1 MMALGIAPIGKEME
15 IKRIVLDEKTT
26 KHLLN
31 LGLMVGSKVMTLS
44 DAKGDVILKVKDGRL
59 ALNKE
64 LAMRIFVA

>member
-31 LGLMVGSKVMTLS
+31 LGLMVASKVTTLS

>member
-31 LGLMVGSKVMTLS
+31 LGLMVGSKVTTLS

>member
-15 IKRIVLDEKTT
+15 IKRSVLDEKTT
-26 KHLLN
+26 KQLLN
-31 LGLMVGSKVMTLS
+31 LGLMVGSKVTTLS

>member
-15 IKRIVLDEKTT
+15 IKRIVLDVKTT
-26 KHLLN
+26 KHLLI
-31 LGLMVGSKVMTLS
+31 LGLMVGSKVTTLS